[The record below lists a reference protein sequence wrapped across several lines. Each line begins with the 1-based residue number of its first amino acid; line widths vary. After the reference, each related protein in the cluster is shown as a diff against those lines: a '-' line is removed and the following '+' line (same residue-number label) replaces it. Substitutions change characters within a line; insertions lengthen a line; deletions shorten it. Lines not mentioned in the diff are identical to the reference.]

1 MISNILLGYIKVSL
15 YRLLIV
21 CIQLYLYMSKKCIM
35 ILPKYIYSKT
45 YNHITSNMDYSV
57 YEYWYKY
64 NNKYYKF
71 KAIEDNLYNFNDA
84 CKIYHPHNITLI
96 NHCCIMDTNDI
107 YIKDI
112 TKEIRYFIYYRG
124 LIEWKYILI
133 HLGIDQEHKL
143 IMHMNDLDM
152 IEKSF
157 NVREIYSKKFNF

>member
-1 MISNILLGYIKVSL
+1 
-15 YRLLIV
+15 
-21 CIQLYLYMSKKCIM
+21 
-35 ILPKYIYSKT
+35 
-45 YNHITSNMDYSV
+45 MDYSV

-71 KAIEDNLYNFNDA
+71 KAIEYNLYNFNDA

>member
-1 MISNILLGYIKVSL
+1 
-15 YRLLIV
+15 
-21 CIQLYLYMSKKCIM
+21 
-35 ILPKYIYSKT
+35 
-45 YNHITSNMDYSV
+45 
-57 YEYWYKY
+57 
-64 NNKYYKF
+64 
-71 KAIEDNLYNFNDA
+71 
-84 CKIYHPHNITLI
+84 
-96 NHCCIMDTNDI
+96 MDTNDI